1 MKLKDFQRDVRR
13 AAVAFGGEA
22 NNPIVGN
29 EKRADQLTAA
39 AVLVVN
45 ERGPDWCTA
54 HPEEFKDAV
63 MDKVGFWLKIVL
75 TIASYFAGGAGIWFT
90 LASYILP
97 AVLHWFSQKTAM
109 GVFGA
114 GSNDL
119 LGLAAEAEQFLAKEA
134 K

>member
-1 MKLKDFQRDVRR
+1 MTLKDFQKDMRR
-13 AAVAFGGEA
+13 SAVAFGGGGR
-22 NNPIVGN
+22 NPIVGN
-29 EKRADQLTAA
+29 ERRADQLTAA

-45 ERGPDWCTA
+45 ERGPEWCAA

-63 MDKVGFWLKIVL
+63 MDQVGFWLKIVL
-75 TIASYFAGGAGIWFT
+75 TLASFFAGGAGIWFT

-114 GSNDL
+114 GSDDL
-119 LGLAAEAEQFLAKEA
+119 LGLAAEAEQFLKETA
-134 K
+134 